1 MHKCIIGVVMQEGR
15 FGTPI
20 GGTILRETL
29 GPTVTKKKKKKGICI
44 DLDILR
50 KNITVIIFYDCIF

>member
-29 GPTVTKKKKKKGICI
+29 GPTVTKKKKKRNLHRFRYIKKKYNCNNF
-44 DLDILR
+44 L
-50 KNITVIIFYDCIF
+50 